1 MKSESDAVEFLNSL
15 LPLDRSEVTDLI
27 FPFDTPAW
35 RKEYMKS
42 NVSTCAIT
50 SMAYFRF
57 LGLTDPE
64 LVKPYQKQMGMAV
77 ANIVTV
83 SRRHKAWLTGSDLL
97 SFPEVGD
104 IVLIGSGPTE
114 HVLNVLGATDG
125 TSLVSSL
132 DGGQGNSSTI
142 AYRERMLVIWN
153 GLAYLVDPI
162 TPYKNNIPN
171 GRVIQGRM
179 SFKKLSQSV

>member
-15 LPLDRSEVTDLI
+15 LPLDRSEVTDFI

-104 IVLIGSGPTE
+104 IVLIGSGGSE
-114 HVLNVLGATDG
+114 HVTNIVSIDAATGILGG
-125 TSLVSSL
+125 V
-132 DGGQGNSSTI
+132 DGGQSNSSTI
-142 AYRERMLVIWN
+142 AFRERIMVTWN
-153 GLAYLVDPI
+153 GLGYLVDPT
-162 TPYKNNIPN
+162 TPYKNNVPN
-171 GRVIQGRM
+171 GRVISGRF
-179 SFKKLSQSV
+179 SFKKLT

>member
-1 MKSESDAVEFLNSL
+1 MKSESEVVEFLNSL
-15 LPLDRSEVTDLI
+15 LPLDRSQVTEFL
-27 FPFDTPAW
+27 FPFDTAAW

-42 NVSTCAIT
+42 NVSTCALT

-77 ANIVTV
+77 ANVVTV

-97 SFPEVGD
+97 SFPEIGD

-132 DGGQGNSSTI
+132 DGGQGNPSTI
-142 AYRERMLVIWN
+142 AHRERMMVFWN
-153 GLAYLVDPI
+153 GLAYLVDPT
-162 TPYKNNIPN
+162 TPYKNGVPA
-171 GRVIQGRM
+171 GRPIMGRM
-179 SFKKLSQSV
+179 SFKKLMGQ